1 MRDDEYLCSDI
12 PCTSPS
18 HLDSASASPNGDEW
32 QSIRKTRSPRRL
44 CLQRINLPLGFVPV
58 LLELKRR
65 LGSFDAACFLV
76 PISRHSLRLRAPT
89 TEHWSSKVV
98 LGAVRARPTKRVHE
112 NRGSTACSFV
122 LHWRSSSPLKIQS
135 DILEPFL
142 PSTLRLPAEERSVS
156 TAEKRAHRSAEIGR
170 PAGPT

>member
-65 LGSFDAACFLV
+65 FGSFDAACFLV
-76 PISRHSLRLRAPT
+76 PISRHLLRLRAPT

-98 LGAVRARPTKRVHE
+98 LGAVRARPTKRIHE
-112 NRGSTACSFV
+112 NRGSTACSFA

-142 PSTLRLPAEERSVS
+142 PSTLS
-156 TAEKRAHRSAEIGR
+156 I
-170 PAGPT
+170 PAGPIVPRRKKKRDHQLKLGG